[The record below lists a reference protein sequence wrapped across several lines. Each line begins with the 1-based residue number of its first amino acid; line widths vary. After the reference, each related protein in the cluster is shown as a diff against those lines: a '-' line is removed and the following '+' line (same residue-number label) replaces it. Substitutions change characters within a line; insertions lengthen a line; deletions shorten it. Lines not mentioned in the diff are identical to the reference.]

1 MYYKIV
7 NKESEAFKKLHEL
20 RTNELQIEKDNVSAI
35 ESKTGLKF
43 ESYLG
48 NTGQQNFWRVTQ
60 YSGFKF
66 TEHQKVDLKV
76 WKQDSSHKDIFVPN
90 RKTKLGREMA
100 EFLSNGLKGSTY
112 WKVFEILSIP
122 RPSRFTFPFVEIFG
136 ETIGL
141 YLGDEQQ
148 PNDENIIEIT
158 SKEFETLRG

>member
-7 NKESEAFKKLHEL
+7 NKESEVYQKLHEM

-43 ESYLG
+43 DSYLG
-48 NTGQQNFWRVTQ
+48 HTGQQNFWRVTQ

-66 TEHQKVDLKV
+66 TEPQKVDLKV
-76 WKQDSSHKDIFVPN
+76 WKQDSLHKDIFVPN

-100 EFLSNGLKGSTY
+100 EFLSNGLKGSSY
-112 WKVFEILSIP
+112 NKVFQILSIP
-122 RPSRFTFPFVEIFG
+122 RPSRFVFPFIEIFG

-141 YLGDEQQ
+141 YLGEEQR
-148 PNDENIIEIT
+148 PTDENIVEIT
-158 SKEFETLRG
+158 SKEFEMLKG